1 MVSNTNNT
9 ETSLNFIQI
18 ARVARQERAIRRAV
32 LHSVEHG
39 VTDIPAHGIIHLPFK
54 NYQLFKGTLS
64 RLNKKLE
71 AYDVRVDAY
80 KMNIRGKLK
89 DRVVVTHLDNKAVR
103 PTPAYQT
110 ALQSRMLSA
119 A

>member
-1 MVSNTNNT
+1 MVSKTNTT

-18 ARVARQERAIRRAV
+18 ARIARQERAIRRAV
-32 LHSVEHG
+32 LHSVENG

-54 NYQLFKGTLS
+54 NYRLFKGTLT

-71 AYDVRVDAY
+71 AYDVCVDAY
-80 KMNIRGKLK
+80 KMNVRGTLK
-89 DRVVVTHLDNKAVR
+89 DRIVVTHLDNKAVQ

-110 ALQSRMLSA
+110 ALQSRMMSA